1 MAPLLFVLLLVLPIA
16 ELWVLVQV
24 ADVIG
29 VVPSLLLLLAVSITG
44 AWLLKREGLATWRR
58 LQQTIARGGVPAQ
71 EVTDGALIMLGGALL
86 LTPGFLTDV
95 VGLLLVLPFTRVFV
109 KSTFRR
115 FIAGIATKRFGA
127 AAYAGRA
134 GKRVYDARVVKNKSR
149 VIEMPEIT
157 ERPAD
162 REEPL

>member
-29 VVPSLLLLLAVSITG
+29 VVPSLLLLLAVSMTG
-44 AWLLKREGLATWRR
+44 AWLLKREGMATWRR
-58 LQQTIARGGVPAQ
+58 LQQTISRGGVPAQ

-109 KSTFRR
+109 KSSFRR
-115 FIAGIATKRFGA
+115 FIATAATKRFGG

-134 GKRVYDARVVKNKSR
+134 GKRVYDERVVKNR
-149 VIEMPEIT
+149 PPVIETKEIT
-157 ERPAD
+157 PTPTE